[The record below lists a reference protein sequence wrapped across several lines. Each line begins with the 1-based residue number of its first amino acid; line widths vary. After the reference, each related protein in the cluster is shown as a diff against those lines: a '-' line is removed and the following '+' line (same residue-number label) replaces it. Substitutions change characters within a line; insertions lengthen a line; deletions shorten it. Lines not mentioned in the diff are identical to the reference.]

1 MHEQGA
7 CTESTLGRMGA
18 GRVLLG
24 RVLQPPTPSHR
35 SASPR
40 VGMESTPA
48 ASPQGI
54 TFSFPSFFFFCL
66 FPSVLL
72 LPQSWKYHQF
82 FLRPIKSDFCIP
94 ADRPNTECTPFL
106 SHEGFIS
113 SSTGDLF
120 LLALHK
126 GLLCLQPCILTCPFS
141 LHAAILCS
149 SSIFCLLLFLDL

>member
-1 MHEQGA
+1 MQGGCSLAGCYSHLHPATAQPHHE
-7 CTESTLGRMGA
+7 LGWRA
-18 GRVLLG
+18 PQ
-24 RVLQPPTPSHR
+24 QPLP
-35 SASPR
+35 
-40 VGMESTPA
+40 MESP
-48 ASPQGI
+48 SV
-54 TFSFPSFFFFCL
+54 SLLSFFVCL
-66 FPSVLL
+66 FPSVVL